1 MNKKAL
7 GKGLGAL
14 ISTANEELSAG
25 VIELRINEVEPNV
38 GQPRKKFDDD
48 KLLQLSDSIK
58 QHGIVQP
65 IIVRKEDNIFKI
77 VAGERRWRAAR
88 LAGLTNV
95 PVIIKDVTNKQV
107 MEMAL
112 IENIQREDLNPIE
125 EAEAYERLINEYN
138 MTQEE
143 LSSSIG
149 KNRSTIANIIR
160 LLALCD
166 SVKEFLINGDI
177 SSGHARALLNI
188 EDKLEQENICKEI
201 IEKNLNV
208 RDTENLVKRLLS
220 DQKKEKKVSK
230 EDENLMKIEDE
241 LKKILGTKVKLSNNN
256 KKGKIMI
263 EYYSNDE
270 LERLLEIFK
279 KIQNNGSLYN

>member
-1 MNKKAL
+1 MNKKGL

-14 ISTANEELSAG
+14 ISSANEESQSSG
-25 VIELRINEVEPNV
+25 VIELKINEIEPNV
-38 GQPRKKFDDD
+38 GQPRKKFDDE
-48 KLLQLSDSIK
+48 KLMQLSESIK
-58 QHGIVQP
+58 EHGIVQP
-65 IIVRKEDNIFKI
+65 IIVRKEDNVYKI

-88 LAGLTNV
+88 LAGLTTV
-95 PVIIKDVTNKQV
+95 PVIIKELSNRQV

-125 EAEAYERLINEYN
+125 EAEAYERLLNEYK

-143 LSSSIG
+143 LSKSIG

-166 SVKEFLINGDI
+166 KVKEHLINGEI
-177 SSGHARALLNI
+177 SSGHARALLSLDN
-188 EDKLEQENICKEI
+188 EELQEKVCSEI
-201 IEKNLNV
+201 IEKSLSV
-208 RDTENLVKRLLS
+208 RETENLVKRI
-220 DQKKEKKVSK
+220 QKKDTAVKKVK
-230 EDENLMKIEDE
+230 VEDENIQKIEDD
-241 LKKILGTKVKLSNNN
+241 LKKILGTKVKLFNKN

-270 LERLLEIFK
+270 LERILEIFK
-279 KIQNNGSLYN
+279 KMEK

>member
-1 MNKKAL
+1 MNKKGL

-14 ISTANEELSAG
+14 ISTANEDMQNGVVELK
-25 VIELRINEVEPNV
+25 INEIEPNV
-38 GQPRKKFDDD
+38 GQPRKNFDDE
-48 KLLQLSDSIK
+48 KLLQLSESIK

-65 IIVRKEDNIFKI
+65 IIVRREDNTYKI

-88 LAGLTNV
+88 LAGLISV

-125 EAEAYERLINEYN
+125 EAEAYERLINEYD

-143 LSSSIG
+143 LSKSIG

-160 LLALCD
+160 LLALCEK
-166 SVKEFLINGDI
+166 VKNFLINGEI
-177 SSGHARALLNI
+177 SSGHARALLAI
-188 EDKLEQENICKEI
+188 EDKEVQEKLCNEI
-201 IEKNLNV
+201 IEKSINV
-208 RDTENLVKRLLS
+208 RETENLVKKILS
-220 DQKKEKKVSK
+220 DKKQMKKVNY
-230 EDENLMKIEDE
+230 EDENIIKIEDD
-241 LKKILGTKVKLSNNN
+241 LKKLLGTKVKLFNSN

-270 LERLLEIFK
+270 LERLLEMFK
-279 KIQNNGSLYN
+279 NMEKYRSSYN

>member
-1 MNKKAL
+1 MNKKGL

-14 ISTANEELSAG
+14 ISTANEETSSG
-25 VIELRINEVEPNV
+25 VVELRINDIEPNV

-65 IIVRKEDNIFKI
+65 IIVRKEDNIYKI

-88 LAGLTNV
+88 LAGLNNV

-125 EAEAYERLINEYN
+125 EAEAYERLLNEYN

-143 LSSSIG
+143 LSKSIG

-160 LLALCD
+160 LLSLCD
-166 SVKEFLINGDI
+166 NVKECLINGDI
-177 SSGHARALLNI
+177 SSGHARTLIAI
-188 EDKLEQENICKEI
+188 EDKEKQEKVCHEI

-208 RDTENLVKRLLS
+208 RETENLVKKLLS
-220 DQKKEKKVSK
+220 VKNKEKNTPY
-230 EDENLMKIEDE
+230 EDENLIRIEDE
-241 LKKILGTKVKLSNNN
+241 LKKILGTKVKLSSNN

-279 KIQNNGSLYN
+279 NMGNNRNSYN

>member
-1 MNKKAL
+1 MNKKGL

-14 ISTANEELSAG
+14 ISTANDDLSSG
-25 VIELRINEVEPNV
+25 VLELRINEIEPNV

-65 IIVRKEDNIFKI
+65 IIVRKEENTYKI

-88 LAGLTNV
+88 LAGLNSL
-95 PVIIKDVTNKQV
+95 PVIVKDVTNKQV

-125 EAEAYERLINEYN
+125 EAEAYERLLNEYN

-143 LSSSIG
+143 LSKSIG

-166 SVKEFLINGDI
+166 NVKEHLIHGEI
-177 SSGHARALLNI
+177 SSGHARALLSI
-188 EDKLEQENICKEI
+188 EDIEVQENLCREI

-208 RDTENLVKRLLS
+208 RDTENLVKKILS
-220 DQKKEKKVSK
+220 DQKKDKKVK
-230 EDENLMKIEDE
+230 YEDENLVKIEDE
-241 LKKILGTKVKLSNNN
+241 LKKILGTKVKLSSNN

-279 KIQNNGSLYN
+279 NIEKKGSLYN

>member
-1 MNKKAL
+1 MNKKGL

-14 ISTANEELSAG
+14 IPTANEESEKG
-25 VIELRINEVEPNV
+25 VAELRINEIEPNV
-38 GQPRKKFDDD
+38 GQPRKKFDDE

-65 IIVRKEDNIFKI
+65 IIVRKEENIYKI

-88 LAGLTNV
+88 LAGLTSV
-95 PVIIKDVTNKQV
+95 PVIIKDVSNKQV

-125 EAEAYERLINEYN
+125 EAEAYERLINEYK

-143 LSSSIG
+143 LSKSIG

-166 SVKEFLINGDI
+166 KVKETLINGEI
-177 SSGHARALLNI
+177 SSGHARALLSI
-188 EDKLEQENICKEI
+188 EDKEIQEKVCREI

-208 RDTENLVKRLLS
+208 RDTENLVKRLLTE
-220 DQKKEKKVSK
+220 KKEVKKVLC
-230 EDENLMKIEDE
+230 EDENIVKIEED
-241 LKKILGTKVKLSNNN
+241 LKKILGTKVKLLNNN

-270 LERLLEIFK
+270 LDRILDIFK
-279 KIQNNGSLYN
+279 NMGKKDRLYN

>member
-14 ISTANEELSAG
+14 ILSANEETGSGG
-25 VIELRINEVEPNV
+25 VVELKINEIEPNA
-38 GQPRKKFDDD
+38 GQPRKRFDDQ
-48 KLLQLSDSIK
+48 KLIQLSDSIK
-58 QHGIVQP
+58 EHGIVQP
-65 IIVRKEDNIFKI
+65 IIVRREDNIYKI

-88 LAGLTNV
+88 LAGLSSV
-95 PVIIKDVTNKQV
+95 PVIIKDVSNRQV

-125 EAEAYERLINEYN
+125 EAEAYEKLLNEYN

-143 LSSSIG
+143 LSKSIG

-160 LLALCD
+160 LLALSD
-166 SVKEFLINGDI
+166 KVKESLIDGEI
-177 SSGHARALLNI
+177 SNGHARALLSI
-188 EDKLEQENICKEI
+188 EEKEIQEKVCKEI
-201 IEKNLNV
+201 IEKSLNV
-208 RDTENLVKRLLS
+208 RETENLVKKIQTNSNEVKRVKN
-220 DQKKEKKVSK
+220 D
-230 EDENLMKIEDE
+230 DENIIKIEDD
-241 LKKILGTKVKLSNNN
+241 LKKILGTKVKLYNKN

-279 KIQNNGSLYN
+279 KMEK

>member
-1 MNKKAL
+1 MSKKGL

-14 ISTANEELSAG
+14 IATANEEVSSG
-25 VIELRINEVEPNV
+25 VVELRINDIEPNA
-38 GQPRKKFDDD
+38 GQPRKKFDDE
-48 KLLQLSDSIK
+48 KLMQLSDSIK

-65 IIVRKEDNIFKI
+65 IIVRKENSTYKI

-88 LAGLTNV
+88 LAGLTTV

-143 LSSSIG
+143 LSNSIG

-160 LLALCD
+160 LLALGD

-177 SSGHARALLNI
+177 SSGHARALLAI
-188 EDKLEQENICKEI
+188 DEKEKQEIVCKEI
-201 IEKNLNV
+201 IDKNLNV
-208 RDTENLVKRLLS
+208 RETENYVKRLLS
-220 DQKKEKKVSK
+220 DQKKGKKVINN
-230 EDENLMKIEDE
+230 DANIVKIEDE

-270 LERLLEIFK
+270 LERILEIFK
-279 KIQNNGSLYN
+279 NIEKNSSS

>member
-1 MNKKAL
+1 MNKKGL

-14 ISTANEELSAG
+14 ISTANEETQSGG
-25 VIELRINEVEPNV
+25 VVELKINEIEPNV
-38 GQPRKKFDDD
+38 GQPRKKFDDV
-48 KLLQLSDSIK
+48 KLMQLSESIRE
-58 QHGIVQP
+58 HGIVQP
-65 IIVRKEDNIFKI
+65 IIVRREDNIYKI

-88 LAGLTNV
+88 LAGLSSV
-95 PVIIKDVTNKQV
+95 PVIIKDVSNKQV

-125 EAEAYERLINEYN
+125 EAEAYERLINEHN

-143 LSSSIG
+143 LSKSIG

-160 LLALCD
+160 LLALCEK
-166 SVKEFLINGDI
+166 VKENLINGDI
-177 SSGHARALLNI
+177 SSGHARALLSI
-188 EDKLEQENICKEI
+188 ENKDIQEKVCEEI
-201 IEKNLNV
+201 IEKSLNV
-208 RDTENLVKRLLS
+208 RETENLVKRIQANS
-220 DQKKEKKVSK
+220 IEKKTVK
-230 EDENLMKIEDE
+230 NEDENIIKIEDD
-241 LKKILGTKVKLSNNN
+241 LKKILGTKVKLFNRN

-279 KIQNNGSLYN
+279 KMVN

>member
-1 MNKKAL
+1 MNKKGL

-14 ISTANEELSAG
+14 ISSASEENGSGG
-25 VIELRINEVEPNV
+25 VVELKINEIEPNV
-38 GQPRKKFDDD
+38 GQPRKKFDDQ
-48 KLLQLSDSIK
+48 KLMQLSDSIK
-58 QHGIVQP
+58 EHGIVQP
-65 IIVRKEDNIFKI
+65 IIVRREDNIYKI

-88 LAGLTNV
+88 LAGLSSV
-95 PVIIKDVTNKQV
+95 PVIIKDVSNKQV

-125 EAEAYERLINEYN
+125 EAEAYERLLNEYN

-143 LSSSIG
+143 LSKSIG

-160 LLALCD
+160 LLALCEK
-166 SVKEFLINGDI
+166 VKESVINGEI
-177 SSGHARALLNI
+177 SNGHARALLSI
-188 EDKLEQENICKEI
+188 EEKEIQEKVCTEI
-201 IEKNLNV
+201 IEKSLNV
-208 RDTENLVKRLLS
+208 RETENLVKRILTNRNEIKRVKN
-220 DQKKEKKVSK
+220 D
-230 EDENLMKIEDE
+230 DENIIKIEDD
-241 LKKILGTKVKLSNNN
+241 LKKIFGTKVKLFNKN

-279 KIQNNGSLYN
+279 KMEN

>member
-1 MNKKAL
+1 MNKKGL

-14 ISTANEELSAG
+14 ISSANEETGSGG
-25 VIELRINEVEPNV
+25 VVELKINEIEPNV
-38 GQPRKKFDDD
+38 GQPRKKFDDQ
-48 KLLQLSDSIK
+48 KLMQLSDSVK
-58 QHGIVQP
+58 EHGIVQP
-65 IIVRKEDNIFKI
+65 IIVRREDNIYKI

-88 LAGLTNV
+88 LAGLSSV
-95 PVIIKDVTNKQV
+95 PVIIKDVSNKQV

-125 EAEAYERLINEYN
+125 EAEAYERLLNEYN

-143 LSSSIG
+143 LSKSIG

-160 LLALCD
+160 LLALCEK
-166 SVKEFLINGDI
+166 VKESLIDGEI
-177 SSGHARALLNI
+177 SYGHARALLSI
-188 EDKLEQENICKEI
+188 EEKETQENVCKEI
-201 IEKNLNV
+201 IEKSLNV
-208 RDTENLVKRLLS
+208 RETENLVKRIQTNRN
-220 DQKKEKKVSK
+220 DIKKVK
-230 EDENLMKIEDE
+230 NDDENIIKIEDD
-241 LKKILGTKVKLSNNN
+241 LKKIFGTKVKLFNKN

-279 KIQNNGSLYN
+279 KMEN

>member
-1 MNKKAL
+1 MSKRGL

-14 ISTANEELSAG
+14 ISSANEDPISNGVLELK
-25 VIELRINEVEPNV
+25 INEIEPNV

-48 KLLQLSDSIK
+48 KLMQLSESIK
-58 QHGIVQP
+58 EHGIVQP
-65 IIVRKEDNIFKI
+65 IIVRKEDNVYKI

-88 LAGLTNV
+88 LAGLTTV
-95 PVIIKDVTNKQV
+95 PVIVKDLSNRQV

-125 EAEAYERLINEYN
+125 EAEAYERLLNEYN

-143 LSSSIG
+143 LSKSIG
-149 KNRSTIANIIR
+149 KSRSTIANIIR
-160 LLALCD
+160 LLALCNK
-166 SVKEFLINGDI
+166 VKEHLIDGEI
-177 SSGHARALLNI
+177 SSGHARALLSL
-188 EDKLEQENICKEI
+188 EDKELQEKVCNEI
-201 IEKNLNV
+201 IEKSLSV
-208 RDTENLVKRLLS
+208 RETENLVKRI
-220 DQKKEKKVSK
+220 QNNTEKVSK
-230 EDENLMKIEDE
+230 VKTEDENILKIEDD
-241 LKKILGTKVKLSNNN
+241 LKKILGTKVKLFNKN

-279 KIQNNGSLYN
+279 KLEK

>member
-1 MNKKAL
+1 MNKKGL

-14 ISTANEELSAG
+14 ISTANEETENG
-25 VIELRINEVEPNV
+25 IMELRVNEIEPNV
-38 GQPRKKFDDD
+38 GQPRKKFDDE
-48 KLLQLSDSIK
+48 KLIQLSDSIK

-65 IIVRKEDNIFKI
+65 IIVRKEENIYKI

-88 LAGLTNV
+88 MAGLTNV
-95 PVIIKDVTNKQV
+95 PVILKDISNKQV

-125 EAEAYERLINEYN
+125 EAEAYERLINEYK

-143 LSSSIG
+143 LSKSIG

-160 LLALCD
+160 LLALGEK
-166 SVKEFLINGDI
+166 VKEYLINGEI
-177 SSGHARALLNI
+177 SSGHARALLSI
-188 EDKLEQENICKEI
+188 EDKEMQEKVCSEI

-208 RDTENLVKRLLS
+208 RDTESLVKKLLA
-220 DQKKEKKVSK
+220 QKKEVKKVIN
-230 EDENLMKIEDE
+230 EDENIVQIEDE
-241 LKKILGTKVKLSNNN
+241 LKKILGTKVKLFNNN

-270 LERLLEIFK
+270 LERILDIFK
-279 KIQNNGSLYN
+279 KMGNKGSLYN

>member
-1 MNKKAL
+1 MSKKGL

-14 ISTANEELSAG
+14 IATANEEVSSG
-25 VIELRINEVEPNV
+25 VVELRINDIEPNA
-38 GQPRKKFDDD
+38 GQPRKKFDDE
-48 KLLQLSDSIK
+48 KLMQLSDSIK

-65 IIVRKEDNIFKI
+65 IIVRKENSTYKI

-88 LAGLTNV
+88 LAGLTTV

-143 LSSSIG
+143 LSNSIG

-160 LLALCD
+160 LLALGD
-166 SVKEFLINGDI
+166 IVKEFLINGDI
-177 SSGHARALLNI
+177 SSGHARALLAI
-188 EDKLEQENICKEI
+188 DEKEKQEIVCKEI
-201 IEKNLNV
+201 IDKNLNV
-208 RDTENLVKRLLS
+208 RETENYVKRLLT
-220 DQKKEKKVSK
+220 DQKKGKKVINN
-230 EDENLMKIEDE
+230 DANIVKIEDE

-270 LERLLEIFK
+270 LERILEIFK
-279 KIQNNGSLYN
+279 NIEKNSSS

>member
-1 MNKKAL
+1 MSKKGL

-14 ISTANEELSAG
+14 IATANEEVSSG
-25 VIELRINEVEPNV
+25 VVELRINDIEPNA
-38 GQPRKKFDDD
+38 GQPRKKFDDE
-48 KLLQLSDSIK
+48 KLMQLSDSIK

-65 IIVRKEDNIFKI
+65 IIVRKENSTYKI

-88 LAGLTNV
+88 LAGLTTV

-143 LSSSIG
+143 LSNSIG

-160 LLALCD
+160 LLALGD
-166 SVKEFLINGDI
+166 IVKEFLINGDI
-177 SSGHARALLNI
+177 SSGHARALLAI
-188 EDKLEQENICKEI
+188 DEKEKQEIVCKEI
-201 IEKNLNV
+201 IDKNLNV
-208 RDTENLVKRLLS
+208 RETENYVKRLLT
-220 DQKKEKKVSK
+220 DQKKGKKVINN
-230 EDENLMKIEDE
+230 DANIVKIEDE

-270 LERLLEIFK
+270 LERILEIFK
-279 KIQNNGSLYN
+279 NIEKK